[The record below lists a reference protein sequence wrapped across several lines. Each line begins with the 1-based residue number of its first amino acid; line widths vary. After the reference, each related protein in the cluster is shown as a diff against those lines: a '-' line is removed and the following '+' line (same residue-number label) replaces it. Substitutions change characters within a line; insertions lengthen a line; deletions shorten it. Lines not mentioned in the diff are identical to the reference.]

1 MGKFNFMIKAI
12 FQTENNKSLR
22 KLYLKLK
29 VCWRKGGRQKKL
41 DFSGDMS
48 PKLLPHPLSPFG
60 WQKN

>member
-29 VCWRKGGRQKKL
+29 VC
-41 DFSGDMS
+41 
-48 PKLLPHPLSPFG
+48 
-60 WQKN
+60 